1 VRQLNLQPLN
11 QDVGDTRVDLTNLA
25 ISPEQRKSRGD
36 EEASERAGD
45 KSQHQ

>member
-11 QDVGDTRVDLTNLA
+11 QGIGDTRSLDE
-25 ISPEQRKSRGD
+25 PRDKFEQRKSRGD

-45 KSQHQ
+45 NSQHQ